1 MAKFKV
7 LMYGGAYVDVR
18 SLTDGIYATDKP
30 ELYPADSTIEAYA
43 VKAENVAKE
52 TQINIRDYVKN
63 LRKCS
68 FVDCDMSL
76 TIDSSAPALDAGFFE
91 DVRKLV
97 DYDWNSEEADFEQQE
112 DRDAAEVTHIYPV
125 LKRLDDGLKRIGK

>member
-1 MAKFKV
+1 MKFKV
-7 LMYGGAYVDVR
+7 LMYGGTYVDIR
-18 SLTDGIYATDKP
+18 SLQDGIYATDKP
-30 ELYPADSTIEAYA
+30 ELYPADSTIDAYA
-43 VKAENVAKE
+43 LRAETTARE
-52 TQINIRDYVKN
+52 LQINIRDYVKN

-97 DYDWNSEEADFEQQE
+97 DYDWNSEEADFEQQD
-112 DRDAAEVTHIYPV
+112 DREVAEITHIYPV
-125 LKRLDDGLKRIGK
+125 LKRLDEGLKRIGK